1 VNRALRAATMGV
13 LLLSPIALTAC
24 SAGQVPQTATQNRD
38 KVGPEAA
45 VGDITLRQITL
56 AYPQDGLYSAG
67 DDAELQMAIVN
78 SDTEADTLVGIEGEA
93 FDGVVVS
100 GQATASAVPSSPSA
114 ATTPA
119 TPSTPG
125 AAPATPTTPGATPST
140 PTTPGATTSAPTTP
154 GATPSTPT
162 TPGATTSAPTT
173 PGATPVPG
181 TVPTSSAPAAAST
194 QVQIPIPAGST
205 VFLGGAGGPTVE
217 LADLSEELTSGQSI
231 EVTLTFQRAGEVT
244 VPAVVATPG
253 RALPRGEPF
262 DFHEEGEESRDQEQ
276 DTETE

>member
-1 VNRALRAATMGV
+1 VNRALRAATVGV

-114 ATTPA
+114 ATTPE

-125 AAPATPTTPGATPST
+125 AAPSTPTTPGATPST
-140 PTTPGATTSAPTTP
+140 PTTPGATPSAPT
-154 GATPSTPT
+154 
-162 TPGATTSAPTT
+162 
-173 PGATPVPG
+173 TPVPG

-194 QVQIPIPAGST
+194 QVQIPIPAAST

-217 LADLSEELTSGQSI
+217 LADLSEELTSGQRI

-244 VPAVVATPG
+244 VPAVVATPD

-262 DFHEEGEESRDQEQ
+262 DFHHEEGEESRDQEQ

>member
-1 VNRALRAATMGV
+1 MNRALRAATMGV

-45 VGDITLRQITL
+45 VGDITLRAIEL
-56 AYPQDGLYSAG
+56 AYPQDGLYTPG
-67 DDAELQMAIVN
+67 DDAELRMAIVN
-78 SDTEADTLVGIEGEA
+78 SATEADTLVGIEGPA

-125 AAPATPTTPGATPST
+125 ATPST
-140 PTTPGATTSAPTTP
+140 PTTPGAAP
-154 GATPSTPT
+154 
-162 TPGATTSAPTT
+162 SAPTT

-181 TVPTSSAPAAAST
+181 TVPTSSAPAAPSPST
-194 QVQIPIPAGST
+194 RVQIPLPAGST
-205 VFLGGAGGPTVE
+205 VFLGGTGGPTVQ
-217 LADLSEELTSGQSI
+217 LTDLSEQLTSGQSI

-244 VPAVVATPG
+244 VPALVATPD
-253 RALPRGEPF
+253 RALPRGQGF
-262 DFHEEGEESRDQEQ
+262 DFHDEGVQSRDDEQ
-276 DTETE
+276 DTEAE

>member
-125 AAPATPTTPGATPST
+125 AAPATPTTPGATPS
-140 PTTPGATTSAPTTP
+140 
-154 GATPSTPT
+154 
-162 TPGATTSAPTT
+162 APTT

-194 QVQIPIPAGST
+194 EVQIPIPAGST

>member
-38 KVGPEAA
+38 KVGSGAA

-125 AAPATPTTPGATPST
+125 AAPSTPTIPGATPST
-140 PTTPGATTSAPTTP
+140 PTTPGATP
-154 GATPSTPT
+154 
-162 TPGATTSAPTT
+162 SAPTT

-194 QVQIPIPAGST
+194 EVQIPIPAGST

>member
-125 AAPATPTTPGATPST
+125 AAPSTPTTPGATP
-140 PTTPGATTSAPTTP
+140 
-154 GATPSTPT
+154 
-162 TPGATTSAPTT
+162 SAPTT

>member
-125 AAPATPTTPGATPST
+125 AAPATPTTPGATPS
-140 PTTPGATTSAPTTP
+140 
-154 GATPSTPT
+154 
-162 TPGATTSAPTT
+162 APTT

>member
-1 VNRALRAATMGV
+1 MNRALRAATVGV

-78 SDTEADTLVGIEGEA
+78 SDTEADTLVGIEGDA

-125 AAPATPTTPGATPST
+125 AAPSTPTTPGATPSV
-140 PTTPGATTSAPTTP
+140 
-154 GATPSTPT
+154 
-162 TPGATTSAPTT
+162 PTT

-217 LADLSEELTSGQSI
+217 LADLSEELTSGQRV

-244 VPAVVATPG
+244 VPAVVATPD

>member
-1 VNRALRAATMGV
+1 MNRALRAATMGV
-13 LLLSPIALTAC
+13 LLLSPVALTAC

-45 VGDITLRQITL
+45 VGDLTLRQITR
-56 AYPQDGLYSAG
+56 ASPQDGLYAQG
-67 DDAELQMAIVN
+67 DDAELRMAIVN
-78 SDTEADTLVGIEGEA
+78 ADTEADTLVGIEGEA

-140 PTTPGATTSAPTTP
+140 PTPPR
-154 GATPSTPT
+154 
-162 TPGATTSAPTT
+162 
-173 PGATPVPG
+173 ATPVPG

-217 LADLSEELTSGQSI
+217 LADLSEELTAGQSI
-231 EVTLTFQRAGEVT
+231 EVTLTFERAGEVT
-244 VPAVVATPG
+244 VQALVATPE
-253 RALPRGEPF
+253 RVLPREEPF
-262 DFHEEGEESRDQEQ
+262 DFHHEEGEETSEGSE
-276 DTETE
+276 DTAREGESEAGSGPGDEN

>member
-1 VNRALRAATMGV
+1 MGV
-13 LLLSPIALTAC
+13 LLLSPVALTAC
-24 SAGQVPQTATQNRD
+24 SAGQVAQTATQNRD
-38 KVGPEAA
+38 KVGAEAA

-56 AYPQDGLYSAG
+56 AHPQGGRYEEG
-67 DDAELQMAIVN
+67 DSAELQMAIVN
-78 SDTEADTLVGIEGEA
+78 GDTESDTLVGIEGTG

-125 AAPATPTTPGATPST
+125 AAPSTPTTPGATPST
-140 PTTPGATTSAPTTP
+140 PTTPGATP
-154 GATPSTPT
+154 
-162 TPGATTSAPTT
+162 SAPTT

-181 TVPTSSAPAAAST
+181 TVPTSSAPAAPSPST

-217 LADLSEELTSGQSI
+217 LAGLSEELTSGQRV

-244 VPAVVATPG
+244 VPAVVATPD

-262 DFHEEGEESRDQEQ
+262 DFHHEEGGSESRDQEQ

>member
-13 LLLSPIALTAC
+13 LLLSPVALTAC

-45 VGDITLRQITL
+45 VGDITLRAIQL
-56 AYPQDGLYSAG
+56 AYPQDGLYTAG
-67 DDAELQMAIVN
+67 DDAELEMAIVN
-78 SDTEADTLVGIEGEA
+78 SDTEADTLVGIEGPA

-125 AAPATPTTPGATPST
+125 AAPST
-140 PTTPGATTSAPTTP
+140 PTTPGAEPSAPTTP
-154 GATPSTPT
+154 GATPS
-162 TPGATTSAPTT
+162 APTT
-173 PGATPVPG
+173 PGATPAPG
-181 TVPTSSAPAAAST
+181 TVPTSSAPAAPSPST
-194 QVQIPIPAGST
+194 RVQIQIPAGST
-205 VFLGGAGGPTVE
+205 VFLGGTGGPTVQ
-217 LADLSEELTSGQSI
+217 LTDLSEQLTSGQRI

-244 VPAVVATPG
+244 VPAVVATPD
-253 RALPRGEPF
+253 RALPRGQGF
-262 DFHEEGEESRDQEQ
+262 DFHDEGTQSRDDEQ
-276 DTETE
+276 DTEAE